1 MEFICR
7 RPENNKETFVLS
19 VREDNYITSGAVIY
33 TPWLN

>member
-1 MEFICR
+1 MEFISR

-19 VREDNYITSGAVIY
+19 MHEDNYITSGTMIY